1 VSNDQKWWNDFW
13 DRGETRITALGSS
26 LDTWY
31 DLVWHVTFEYW
42 RELFGSVGAG
52 KRMIECGCGSARVSQ
67 YMARLGY
74 QCTLLDR
81 SEEGL
86 ALARRNFSAL
96 SLSGNFVLADIN
108 RLCVRDEQFDVVYS
122 GGVLEFLDDL
132 KGPVQEMV
140 RILKPGGVLAANVVP
155 PKFSIQ
161 SIADIE
167 RTAVYSIR
175 HLAQGRFGEAFK
187 RVRQIPRDYQVQS
200 WVLADYV
207 RAFEAAGLQSVTG
220 LVTTPF
226 PALALP
232 KTAQKVYARAMRG
245 LLPQWRRFNT
255 SGSRLNHL
263 WGIGYAIHG
272 IKG

>member
-1 VSNDQKWWNDFW
+1 MSNDQKWWNEFW
-13 DRGETRITALGSS
+13 SRGETPATTLGAS
-26 LDTWY
+26 LETWY

-42 RELFGSVGAG
+42 HDLFDAVGTG

-67 YMARLGY
+67 YMAQVGY

-81 SEEGL
+81 SEQGL
-86 ALARRNFSAL
+86 SLAKRNFDAL
-96 SLSGNFVLADIN
+96 SVHGNFVLGDIN
-108 RLCVRDEQFDVVYS
+108 SLCVRDEQFDVVYS
-122 GGVLEFLDDL
+122 GGVLEFLNDL
-132 KGPVQEMV
+132 KAPVREMV

-175 HLAQGRFGEAFK
+175 NLVQGRFGSAFK
-187 RVRQIPRDYQVQS
+187 RVRQIPRDYQVQP
-200 WVLADYV
+200 WVLTDYV
-207 RAFEAAGLQSVTG
+207 RAFEEAGLRSVTG

-232 KTAQKVYARAMRG
+232 KAAHKVYARAMRA
-245 LLPQWRRFNT
+245 LLPQWRQFNR

-272 IKG
+272 VKR